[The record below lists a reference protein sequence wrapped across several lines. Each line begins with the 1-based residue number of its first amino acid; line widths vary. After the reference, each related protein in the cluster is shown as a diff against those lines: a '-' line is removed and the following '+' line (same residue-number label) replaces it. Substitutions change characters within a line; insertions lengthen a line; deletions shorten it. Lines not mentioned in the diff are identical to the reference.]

1 MEGLN
6 VALIIW
12 TYITPVIIFVGT
24 IGNVLT
30 LIAVTNR
37 HSRKSSF
44 TVYLA
49 ALAITDIAYLYSAA
63 LFDWLVHTFALHY
76 GSFGNFVCKV
86 TWFLRFLTS
95 HSSSWL
101 IAALTVERMFCM
113 YFPLKTKAVCVP
125 RTGYIVVGT
134 IIGVLLFMDAHLLYA
149 IQENDVTNNN
159 TMSAGLT
166 CEIVVPGYET
176 VYATVFAWIDFG
188 LYFLLPIFVIVIANS
203 ATVVAAHRRKTFT
216 TALTTV
222 NSNRMKRT
230 RHLFIIT
237 FLVSFAFIIFVTPVV
252 IVGVVM
258 PDIYFFETYVLQTDD
273 SAIHYI
279 IWASLYTWSFVN
291 HAVNFFLYVLSGERF
306 HQELK
311 EVFCKSSAEQF
322 AD

>member
-6 VALIIW
+6 VAQIIW
-12 TYITPVIIFVGT
+12 TYITPVIIIVGT

-37 HSRKSSF
+37 HSRKSSY

-49 ALAITDIAYLYSAA
+49 ALAITDTAYLYSAA
-63 LFDWLVHTFALHY
+63 LSDWLVHTFALY
-76 GSFGNFVCKV
+76 KV
-86 TWFLRFLTS
+86 TWFLRFITS

-125 RTGYIVVGT
+125 RTGYVVVGT
-134 IIGVLLFMDAHLLYA
+134 IIGVLLLMDAHLLYA

-222 NSNRMKRT
+222 NSNRVKRT
-230 RHLFIIT
+230 RHLLIIT

-273 SAIHYI
+273 SVIHNI
-279 IWASLYTWSFVN
+279 IWVSLYIWSFVN

-306 HQELK
+306 RQELK
-311 EVFCKSSAEQF
+311 KVFSKSSAEQF

>member
-6 VALIIW
+6 VAQIIW
-12 TYITPVIIFVGT
+12 TYIPPVIIIVGT

-37 HSRKSSF
+37 HCRKSSF

-49 ALAITDIAYLYSAA
+49 AMAITDTAYLYSAA
-63 LFDWLVHTFALHY
+63 LFGWLTRVFHFS
-76 GSFGNFVCKV
+76 SFWNLVCKV
-86 TWFLRFLTS
+86 TCFLTILTS

-113 YFPLKTKAVCVP
+113 YFPHKTKAACVP

-134 IIGVLLFMDAHLLYA
+134 IIGVLLLMDAHLLYA
-149 IQENDVTNNN
+149 IQKNDVTNNN
-159 TMSAGLT
+159 TILIGLP

-176 VYATVFAWIDFG
+176 VYANVFAWIDFG

-203 ATVVAAHRRKTFT
+203 ATVVAVLRRKTVT
-216 TALTTV
+216 AALTTV
-222 NSNRMKRT
+222 NSNRVKRN
-230 RHLFIIT
+230 RHLLIIT
-237 FLVSFAFIIFVTPVV
+237 FLFSFAFIIFLSPVV
-252 IVGVVM
+252 IFGVAM
-258 PDIYFFETYVLQTDD
+258 PDIYFFESPYFLQIDD
-273 SAIHYI
+273 NVIYYI
-279 IWASLYTWSFVN
+279 IWASLCIWSFIS

-306 HQELK
+306 RQELK
-311 EVFCKSSAEQF
+311 QVFCKSSAEQF